1 MCRSW
6 FCKQKKQNAIP
17 SDVSNEE
24 RLVRFIL
31 SPFHFSKDGTKLKP
45 SAFNPT
51 IGTEEVSVT
60 RLDYSS
66 VERCKELAHKMFPG
80 GKAQYCGFG
89 LLNKAIAID
98 CGAKD
103 VVSSPEKDNPAHANI
118 LLGIVRPNQA
128 IPSEIMYILDNLLE
142 RVVFIRDPEPDSS
155 IWKGDSLEL

>member
-1 MCRSW
+1 MCRNW
-6 FCKQKKQNAIP
+6 FCKEMPKPAIP
-17 SDVSNEE
+17 TVVSNKE

-31 SPFHFSKDGTKLKP
+31 SPFHFTKDGKQLRT
-45 SAFNPT
+45 SAFNPS

-66 VERCKELAHKMFPG
+66 IKRCKELAHKLFSG

-103 VVSSPEKDNPAHANI
+103 VVSSPVEDNPAHANI
-118 LLGIVRPNQA
+118 LLGIVRPNDA
-128 IPSEIMYILDNLLE
+128 IPSEILYILDNLLDK
-142 RVVFIRDPEPDSS
+142 VVFLRDPNPDSPD
-155 IWKGDSLEL
+155 WDGDSLML